1 MNLEPRYVS
10 QNGKEF
16 EAWIF
21 GAIDALEFFQ
31 NTLKHYQGV
40 YTPREFEMTA
50 GLLAEDIAEFA
61 SKHWREE
68 FDHANGTSTVPVS
81 TGSCSCNSS
90 EEEGTASRP
99 ARTGQDLR
107 SPSIYGADG
116 SLQSRRQQRNS
127 NPESF
132 SQRKDSMDQDDR
144 AILATE
150 VSLDDCGGSGHWFC
164 DQEGHLIGV
173 CSCLARYPSPNSS
186 SKSRHPSARKR

>member
-1 MNLEPRYVS
+1 MNLEPRYVP
-10 QNGKEF
+10 QDGKEF
-16 EAWIF
+16 EAWVF

-68 FDHANGTSTVPVS
+68 FDHANGTSTVPVPKRSS
-81 TGSCSCNSS
+81 TLDRS
-90 EEEGTASRP
+90 EEESPAGRP

-116 SLQSRRQQRNS
+116 SLQSRRQQRDS

-132 SQRKDSMDQDDR
+132 SKRTDSMDQDDR

-173 CSCLARYPSPNSS
+173 CSCLARYPSPNSRGQ
-186 SKSRHPSARKR
+186 SRHPSARQR

>member
-10 QNGKEF
+10 QDGKEF

-31 NTLKHYQGV
+31 NSLKHYRGV
-40 YTPREFEMTA
+40 YTPKEFEMTA
-50 GLLAEDIAEFA
+50 GFLAKDIADFA
-61 SKHWREE
+61 SKHWKEE
-68 FDHANGTSTVPVS
+68 FELANGRDTVPLS
-81 TGSCSCNSS
+81 EGGSSCNCSKEKS
-90 EEEGTASRP
+90 ATSRP
-99 ARTGQDLR
+99 ARTGQDTR

-132 SQRKDSMDQDDR
+132 SKRTDSVDQNDTGVF
-144 AILATE
+144 ATE
-150 VSLDDCGGSGHWFC
+150 IPLGDCGGSGHWYC

-173 CSCLARYPSPNSS
+173 CSCLARYQSDNRRS
-186 SKSRHPSARKR
+186 